1 MSHDLTTR
9 GRKELEIFCF
19 YLNDT
24 FANVEKRMILTDYLR
39 ESNSAFASIFVSDF
53 DWILIKLQWSK
64 NKEML
69 TFYNSLLQLFLHI
82 IECTC

>member
-1 MSHDLTTR
+1 
-9 GRKELEIFCF
+9 
-19 YLNDT
+19 
-24 FANVEKRMILTDYLR
+24 MIHTDYLR

-69 TFYNSLLQLFLHI
+69 TFIIHCWNFFLHI